1 MTPGTKLGF
10 AAKRKNR
17 SAKIFHEKIQF
28 FLKMPNLCENSLK
41 RLNRASIPMFF
52 AEFLFVFAKKTKF
65 RKKKFAKC
73 ERKFSH
79 FFTKRLVCF
88 KPRPNYMNWKG
99 SWTT

>member
-1 MTPGTKLGF
+1 
-10 AAKRKNR
+10 
-17 SAKIFHEKIQF
+17 
-28 FLKMPNLCENSLK
+28 MPNFCENSLK

-52 AEFLFVFAKKTKF
+52 AEFFFVFAKKNEISQ
-65 RKKKFAKC
+65 KKFAKC